1 MVQDIF
7 AARSLSSKQ
16 RLTAC
21 VFIAHFIAEIML
33 PFVCKIKFYEK
44 LFDENV
50 DEIDFFCMIVS
61 LTCVVFADV
70 LPTAIVMATKEGSAC
85 LLQ

>member
-1 MVQDIF
+1 
-7 AARSLSSKQ
+7 
-16 RLTAC
+16 
-21 VFIAHFIAEIML
+21 ML

-70 LPTAIVMATKEGSAC
+70 LSTTTVMATKEGSAC